1 MLAEYGELYLQ
12 NTDMVGW
19 LSIVGT
25 NINYSVMQTPN
36 NPNYYLKYNFEKDFD
51 GLDKNS
57 IILFEQIRTIDKQR
71 LREYLGTLDRRFIHC
86 ADKALA
92 ISIGL
97 VKKGLALSL
106 YGTSGSSYTLETREV
121 LRLLHREFVYVGDPV
136 PELNEQEHVAFLMNI
151 QKSILLSL
159 EKRKLLTHSQRE
171 RCLVELEK
179 QYSREQKSRRRA

>member
-97 VKKGLALSL
+97 AKK
-106 YGTSGSSYTLETREV
+106 
-121 LRLLHREFVYVGDPV
+121 D
-136 PELNEQEHVAFLMNI
+136 
-151 QKSILLSL
+151 
-159 EKRKLLTHSQRE
+159 
-171 RCLVELEK
+171 
-179 QYSREQKSRRRA
+179 